1 MMMDDKDRSGSGR
14 GEIARKL
21 ERKTRSWPTLTQ
33 MGRILNGMTMDRVL
47 T

>member
-21 ERKTRSWPTLTQ
+21 ERKQ
-33 MGRILNGMTMDRVL
+33 GVGRR
-47 T
+47 